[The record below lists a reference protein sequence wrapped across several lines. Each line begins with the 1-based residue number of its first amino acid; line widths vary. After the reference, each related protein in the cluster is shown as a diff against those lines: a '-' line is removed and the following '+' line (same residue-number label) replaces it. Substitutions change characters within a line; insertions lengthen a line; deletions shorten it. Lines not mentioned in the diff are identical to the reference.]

1 MALQRRLLK
10 DIAELRADP
19 YPNIV
24 FHPGD
29 NLKKACL
36 ILTPHQRESLHL
48 TVSFSANYPLQA
60 PQISIQSRVSHPN
73 VFNDYICASILN
85 TAEGYTPAYTIKGI
99 CIQLLSFFSS
109 DRIEQE
115 GGGRFIE
122 LNDYMEN
129 DWRVGLKSWSTRY
142 HCSACGFGSNQAGIG
157 DGSSSNLH
165 QRSSSLPVRGSSSK
179 DGAPESSSGT
189 ESVAVNNWKT
199 LTPGFH
205 YGECES
211 KMDIDMIQDSAPKTA
226 IRDGGDQYSNEMTTL
241 DRILQLPYELI
252 LGILEELDTGSL
264 VAAARASSEI
274 AQLIASSDFI
284 RLQELQ
290 CFCLKESFMKQ
301 RLGVGVSAVF
311 HAGPNSLGSEFD
323 LLSFEAFQHHRV
335 RRSVQGIPFQHW
347 LPLPLSRRHWQSVRP
362 LVEPSLKVLAG
373 AAQMP
378 RGPDIDVLYAFMT
391 NIVVKLSTT
400 FEKTWTRPLNVKS
413 TLRHAS
419 EKAIESYFSLFHL
432 LLCLAVAHPEI
443 VQKANSRVKRFERG
457 YTSKEDCPNL
467 GHLLTLTLISDQGLT
482 PSLSL
487 AIIRE
492 AVIRNVVWMLDKKG
506 ANMPELC
513 YLEPSPVSEFRM
525 QRTFEGSK
533 TSYRILMFQA
543 LFAKIARPTNTPIS
557 TICDEIFDRH
567 GAPPPGTAE
576 LLAKDI
582 RQLRSI
588 NSFPEFFNV
597 MSVEYDPSS
606 TEFPSFLKESI
617 LLSVEKGY
625 SKLPIKQSKAL
636 GIRKL
641 EEPNVEIAKG
651 LVADDAY
658 AAGPRSGLSFFPVK
672 GQKGKR

>member
-10 DIAELRADP
+10 DMAESKADP
-19 YPNIV
+19 YPNVV
-24 FHPGD
+24 FHPRD
-29 NLKKACL
+29 NLKRACL
-36 ILTPHQRESLHL
+36 VLTPHQRDPLHL
-48 TVSFSANYPLQA
+48 TVDFGKNYPLQP

-85 TAEGYTPAYTIKGI
+85 TTEGYTPAYTLKGI

-122 LNDYMEN
+122 LSDYKE
-129 DWRVGLKSWSTRY
+129 RGSQCLLESRY
-142 HCSACGFGSNQAGIG
+142 HCSACGFGSTNQFGMEDEA
-157 DGSSSNLH
+157 SSNLH
-165 QRSSSLPVRGSSSK
+165 QRSSPIVVRLP
-179 DGAPESSSGT
+179 SSSGGAPRSSPRT
-189 ESVAVNNWKT
+189 ESVAADHGK
-199 LTPGFH
+199 LLSAGIH
-205 YGECES
+205 REECES
-211 KMDIDMIQDSAPKTA
+211 NMDIDMIRDSAPKA
-226 IRDGGDQYSNEMTTL
+226 VSRGGHNRGSNEMATL
-241 DRILQLPYELI
+241 DRLLQLPNELI
-252 LGILEELDTGSL
+252 LAILEELDTGSL

-274 AQLIASSDFI
+274 EQLITSSDFI

-301 RLGVGVSAVF
+301 RLGVGVSASF
-311 HAGPNSLGSEFD
+311 HGGPNSVGSEFD
-323 LLSFEAFQHHRV
+323 LLSFEAFQHHKV

-347 LPLPLSRRHWQSVRP
+347 LPLPLSRRHWQSVKP
-362 LVEPSLKVLAG
+362 LVEPSLEVLAN
-373 AAQMP
+373 AAQL
-378 RGPDIDVLYAFMT
+378 RSGPDSDVVYAFMT

-400 FEKTWTRPLNVKS
+400 FDKTWTRPTGIKS

-443 VQKANSRVKRFERG
+443 VEEANDRVRRFEIG
-457 YTSKEDCPNL
+457 ETSKEDCPNL

-543 LFAKIARPTNTPIS
+543 LFAKIARPTNTPVS
-557 TICDEIFDRH
+557 TICDQIFDRH
-567 GAPPPGTAE
+567 GAPPLGTAE

-582 RQLRSI
+582 RQLQSI
-588 NSFPEFFNV
+588 NSFPEFFDV
-597 MSVEYDPSS
+597 MNVEYDPSS

-617 LLSVEKGY
+617 LLSVKKGY
-625 SKLPIKQSKAL
+625 SKLPIKQNKAL

-641 EEPNVEIAKG
+641 KEPDVECAKG
-651 LVADDAY
+651 LVADKAY
-658 AAGPRSGLSFFPVK
+658 AAGPRVGLSFFPGNQKK
-672 GQKGKR
+672 GNR

>member
-19 YPNIV
+19 YPNV
-24 FHPGD
+24 VLHPRD
-29 NLKKACL
+29 NLQKACL
-36 ILTPHQRESLHL
+36 ILTPHERDPLHL
-48 TVSFSANYPLQA
+48 TVSFGKNYPLQP

-73 VFNDYICASILN
+73 VFNEYICASILN
-85 TAEGYTPAYTIKGI
+85 TTEGYTPAYTMKGI

-115 GGGRFIE
+115 GGAYFIN
-122 LNDYMEN
+122 LNIYKERDSHST
-129 DWRVGLKSWSTRY
+129 LKSRY
-142 HCSACGFGSNQAGIG
+142 HCSACGFGSNQARIENQ
-157 DGSSSNLH
+157 SSSSLH
-165 QRSSSLPVRGSSSK
+165 QRSSP
-179 DGAPESSSGT
+179 SGK
-189 ESVAVNNWKT
+189 ESVAVNNGKNSMT
-199 LTPGFH
+199 GIH
-205 YGECES
+205 RGECES
-211 KMDIDMIQDSAPKTA
+211 KKDIGMIQDSAPKTVTHGR
-226 IRDGGDQYSNEMTTL
+226 RDQHSNEVTTV
-241 DRILQLPYELI
+241 DRILQLPNELI
-252 LGILEELDTGSL
+252 LAILEELDTGSL
-264 VAAARASSEI
+264 VAVARASSEI
-274 AQLIASSDFI
+274 EQLITSSDFI

-301 RLGVGVSAVF
+301 RLGVGVSTTFQV
-311 HAGPNSLGSEFD
+311 GQNSVSSEFD

-335 RRSVQGIPFQHW
+335 RRSVQGIYFQHW
-347 LPLPLSRRHWQSVRP
+347 LPLPLSRRHWQSVKP
-362 LVEPSLKVLAG
+362 LVEPSLKVLAN
-373 AAQMP
+373 AARLP
-378 RGPDIDVLYAFMT
+378 SGPNSDIVYAFMT

-400 FEKTWTRPLNVKS
+400 FDRTWTSRSSIKS

-443 VQKANSRVKRFERG
+443 VKEANDRVKEFEIG
-457 YTSKEDCPNL
+457 HTSKEDCPNL

-506 ANMPELC
+506 ANMPELS
-513 YLEPSPVSEFRM
+513 YIEPTPTSAFRM

-567 GAPPPGTAE
+567 GAPPFGTAE

-582 RQLRSI
+582 RHLRSI
-588 NSFPEFFNV
+588 NSFPDFFGV
-597 MSVEYDPSS
+597 MNVEYDPTS
-606 TEFPSFLKESI
+606 TGFAGFLKESI
-617 LLSVEKGY
+617 MLSVEKGY
-625 SKLPIKQSKAL
+625 STLPIKQGKAL

-641 EEPNVEIAKG
+641 EEPGVECVKG
-651 LVADDAY
+651 VVADDAY
-658 AAGPRSGLSFFPVK
+658 AAGPRRELSFFP
-672 GQKGKR
+672 GKGKKGKK

>member
-10 DIAELRADP
+10 DIAELKADP
-19 YPNIV
+19 YPNVV
-24 FHPGD
+24 FHPRD

-36 ILTPHQRESLHL
+36 ILTPHQRDPLHL
-48 TVSFSANYPLQA
+48 TVNFGKGYPLQP

-85 TAEGYTPAYTIKGI
+85 TTEGYTPAYTMKGI

-115 GGGRFIE
+115 DGGRFIE
-122 LNDYMEN
+122 LNDYKE
-129 DWRVGLKSWSTRY
+129 RGSHFLPESRY
-142 HCSACGFGSNQAGIG
+142 HCSACGFGSTDHFGMEHEP
-157 DGSSSNLH
+157 SLNLH
-165 QRSSSLPVRGSSSK
+165 QRSSPIVVRLP
-179 DGAPESSSGT
+179 SSSGGAPKSSPRT
-189 ESVAVNNWKT
+189 ESVAADHGKT
-199 LTPGFH
+199 LLAGIH
-205 YGECES
+205 RGECES
-211 KMDIDMIQDSAPKTA
+211 KMDIDMIQGSAPKTVSC
-226 IRDGGDQYSNEMTTL
+226 GGRNQYSNEMTTL
-241 DRILQLPYELI
+241 DRILQLPNELI
-252 LGILEELDTGSL
+252 LAILEELDTGSL

-274 AQLIASSDFI
+274 EQLITSSDFI

-301 RLGVGVSAVF
+301 RLGVGVSASF
-311 HAGPNSLGSEFD
+311 HGGPNSVGSEFD

-347 LPLPLSRRHWQSVRP
+347 LPLPLSRRHWQSVKP
-362 LVEPSLKVLAG
+362 LVKPSLEVLAN
-373 AAQMP
+373 AAQLP
-378 RGPDIDVLYAFMT
+378 SGPDSDIVYAFMT

-400 FEKTWTRPLNVKS
+400 FEKTWTRPTGIKS

-443 VQKANSRVKRFERG
+443 VEEANDRVKCFKIGE
-457 YTSKEDCPNL
+457 TSKEDCPNL

-492 AVIRNVVWMLDKKG
+492 AVIRNVVCMLDKKG

-543 LFAKIARPTNTPIS
+543 LFAKIARPTNTPVS
-557 TICDEIFDRH
+557 TICDQIFDRH
-567 GAPPPGTAE
+567 GAPPLGTAE

-582 RQLRSI
+582 RQLQSI
-588 NSFPEFFNV
+588 NSFPEFFNI
-597 MSVEYDPSS
+597 MNVEYDPSS

-636 GIRKL
+636 AIRKL
-641 EEPNVEIAKG
+641 KEPDVECAKG
-651 LVADDAY
+651 LVADKAY
-658 AAGPRSGLSFFPVK
+658 AAGPRDGLSFFPGKQKK
-672 GQKGKR
+672 GNR

>member
-10 DIAELRADP
+10 DIAELKADP
-19 YPNIV
+19 YPNVV
-24 FHPGD
+24 FHPRD

-36 ILTPHQRESLHL
+36 ILTPHQRDPLHL
-48 TVSFSANYPLQA
+48 TVNFGKGYPLQP

-85 TAEGYTPAYTIKGI
+85 TTEGYTPAYTMKGI

-115 GGGRFIE
+115 DGGRFIE
-122 LNDYMEN
+122 LNDYKE
-129 DWRVGLKSWSTRY
+129 RGSHFLPESRY
-142 HCSACGFGSNQAGIG
+142 HCSACGFGSTDHFGMEHEP
-157 DGSSSNLH
+157 SLNLH
-165 QRSSSLPVRGSSSK
+165 QRSSPIVVRLP
-179 DGAPESSSGT
+179 SSSGGAPKSSPRT
-189 ESVAVNNWKT
+189 ESVAADHGKT
-199 LTPGFH
+199 LLAGIH
-205 YGECES
+205 RGECES
-211 KMDIDMIQDSAPKTA
+211 KMDIDMIQGSAPKTVSC
-226 IRDGGDQYSNEMTTL
+226 GGRNQYSNEMTTL
-241 DRILQLPYELI
+241 DRILQLPNELI
-252 LGILEELDTGSL
+252 LAILEELDTGSL

-274 AQLIASSDFI
+274 EQLITSSDFI

-301 RLGVGVSAVF
+301 RLGVGVSASF
-311 HAGPNSLGSEFD
+311 HGGPNSVGSEFD
-323 LLSFEAFQHHRV
+323 LLSFEAFPHHRV

-347 LPLPLSRRHWQSVRP
+347 LPLPLSRRHWQSVKP
-362 LVEPSLKVLAG
+362 LVKPSLEVLAN
-373 AAQMP
+373 AAQLP
-378 RGPDIDVLYAFMT
+378 SGPDSDIVYAFMT

-400 FEKTWTRPLNVKS
+400 FEKTWTRPTGIKS

-443 VQKANSRVKRFERG
+443 VEEANDRVKCFKIGE
-457 YTSKEDCPNL
+457 TSKEDCPNL

-492 AVIRNVVWMLDKKG
+492 AVIRNVVCMLDKKG

-543 LFAKIARPTNTPIS
+543 LFAKIARPTNTPVS
-557 TICDEIFDRH
+557 TICDQIFDRH
-567 GAPPPGTAE
+567 GAPPLGTAE

-582 RQLRSI
+582 RQLQSI
-588 NSFPEFFNV
+588 NSFPEFFNI
-597 MSVEYDPSS
+597 MNVEYDPSS

-636 GIRKL
+636 AIRKL
-641 EEPNVEIAKG
+641 KEPDVECAKG
-651 LVADDAY
+651 LVADKAY
-658 AAGPRSGLSFFPVK
+658 AAGPRDGLSFFPGKQKK
-672 GQKGKR
+672 GNR